1 MGHLMAAWGLRD
13 LQASACV
20 LRGQRGFEEHGDLK
34 GIPGVPD
41 CDMAMSN

>member
-1 MGHLMAAWGLRD
+1 MSLGAREGLE
-13 LQASACV
+13 
-20 LRGQRGFEEHGDLK
+20 GHGDLK